1 MLSYDIVNGVG
12 LLKKKEFV
20 KPYWYGLE
28 SIKDVIEKINS
39 DTGVLNS
46 LVTKCQTFD
55 SSNDISDFGENEIPN
70 FILELR
76 NIKNNIDPNTISY
89 TPDQGLYNSNNN
101 PVSITPLYISNLG
114 PITDK
119 TSSLGKIN
127 QDFINT
133 FRNVFTNYTLPV
145 KALCEIIKGGNS
157 LESPLGDVG
166 GIIDN
171 LQDSMS
177 SITNDVVDLMTKYK
191 KYITEYLLGTFLGFN
206 IVLMIFIF
214 IEAIMLIFYSNR
226 NYNLI
231 RRHLICV
238 WAFMGF
244 MLIFF
249 FIFAG
254 IFGIVSSLI
263 SDIGDIVDF
272 IFSREN
278 LNSIEPRIIS
288 GGENI
293 KNVDVCLRGDGDL
306 LKVFLTEESNEFTDS
321 INTLFNMYI
330 PINNYI
336 QLSEDTNKNDYN
348 TLSSIE
354 DLIEE
359 YEDYEDDILLTT
371 SYQENG
377 NLDMS
382 IQLEELNKYTVYG
395 RYYQDACAT
404 KIYDLYVST
413 KSKCPSNEQYTCI
426 KIDDLDV
433 TTTRYDNACPLVS
446 SRSHTFNSVKDA
458 VVDLGGQIKSYKTDN
473 SNILNKLISHSS
485 TTSEQWKGLKEL
497 QEFYKEKYVDPHK
510 DFLIEINDN
519 IISDIYLAFKDYVN
533 TEKLEAG
540 EKVNIFS
547 WMNCSVFGRDLNAT
561 LNIMKKHFRK
571 DMQNIFIITLVNNGL
586 IITEMVILTFL
597 LNWYKYD
604 PLEKNPVG
612 EMEIKENEK
621 EINDDKNS
629 NLNEEEEN
637 EDNENSDNTENNM
650 KKNSYEESNNNEDE
664 TDDNNT
670 YKNNKKNN
678 NLDSPE
684 IVEVNNPNKNNIR
697 NNNFIN
703 NEENK
708 YFPSENDS
716 QDSFKMKM
724 MKRLNTNNNNN
735 NNNINNFNN
744 DN

>member
-12 LLKKKEFV
+12 LLKKKDFV

-28 SIKDVIEKINS
+28 SIKDYIEEINGN
-39 DTGVLNS
+39 TGVLNT
-46 LVTKCQTFD
+46 LVTNCQNFDPSDVITTFFTT
-55 SSNDISDFGENEIPN
+55 DIPKFQ
-70 FILELR
+70 LELK
-76 NIKNNIDPNTISY
+76 NIKDNINPKTISY
-89 TPDQGLYNSNNN
+89 NPDQGLYNSGGI
-101 PVSITPLYISNLG
+101 PVDITPLYILNLG
-114 PITDK
+114 STTDK
-119 TSSLGKIN
+119 TSSLEKIL
-127 QDFINT
+127 QDFQNT
-133 FRNVFTNYTLPV
+133 FINVFNNYTLPV
-145 KALCEIIKGGNS
+145 KALCEIIKDGNS
-157 LESPLGDVG
+157 LNAPLGDVG

-272 IFSREN
+272 IFSSEN
-278 LNSIEPRIIS
+278 LNSLEPRIIS

-306 LKVFLTEESNEFTDS
+306 LKVFLEEDSIEFTDS

-336 QLSEDTNKNDYN
+336 QLSEDTNKNDFN

-359 YEDYEDDILLTT
+359 YEDYKDDILLTT
-371 SYQENG
+371 SYQEHG

-404 KIYDLYVST
+404 KIYDLYVSS

-433 TTTRYDNACPLVS
+433 SSHRYDNACPLVS
-446 SRSHTFNSVKDA
+446 SRTHTFNSVKDA
-458 VVDLGGQIKSYKTDN
+458 VVNLGGEIKSYKTQN
-473 SNILNKLISHSS
+473 SVILDKLITHPS
-485 TTSEQWKGLKEL
+485 TTSEQWMGLNDL
-497 QEFYKEKYVDPHK
+497 QDFYKREYITPHK
-510 DFLIEINDN
+510 AFLEDINEN
-519 IISDIYLAFKDYVN
+519 IISDIYSAFKDYVN
-533 TEKLEAG
+533 IEKLEAG

-621 EINDDKNS
+621 EIIDEKNS
-629 NLNEEEEN
+629 NINEEEEN
-637 EDNENSDNTENNM
+637 EDNENSDNTENAM

>member
-12 LLKKKEFV
+12 LLKKKDFV

-28 SIKDVIEKINS
+28 SIKDYIEEINGN
-39 DTGVLNS
+39 TGVLNT
-46 LVTKCQTFD
+46 LVTNCQNFDPSDAINTFFRT
-55 SSNDISDFGENEIPN
+55 DIPKFQ
-70 FILELR
+70 LELK
-76 NIKNNIDPNTISY
+76 NIKDNINPKTISY
-89 TPDQGLYNSNNN
+89 NPDQGLYNSGGN
-101 PVSITPLYISNLG
+101 PVDITPLYILNLG
-114 PITDK
+114 STTDK
-119 TSSLGKIN
+119 TSSLGKIL
-127 QDFINT
+127 QDFQNT
-133 FRNVFTNYTLPV
+133 FINVFNNYTLPV
-145 KALCEIIKGGNS
+145 KALCEIIKDGNS
-157 LESPLGDVG
+157 LNAPLGDVG

-254 IFGIVSSLI
+254 IFGIVSSL
-263 SDIGDIVDF
+263 
-272 IFSREN
+272 

-306 LKVFLTEESNEFTDS
+306 LKVFLEEDSIEFTDS

-336 QLSEDTNKNDYN
+336 QLSEDTNKNDFN
-348 TLSSIE
+348 TLSSID

-359 YEDYEDDILLTT
+359 YEDYKDDILLTT
-371 SYQENG
+371 SYQEHG

-404 KIYDLYVST
+404 KIYDLYVSS

-433 TTTRYDNACPLVS
+433 GSHRYDNACPLVS
-446 SRSHTFNSVKDA
+446 SRTHTFNSVKDA
-458 VVDLGGQIKSYKTDN
+458 VVNLGGEIKSYKTQN
-473 SNILNKLISHSS
+473 SDILNNLITHESI
-485 TTSEQWKGLKEL
+485 TGEEWMGLKEL
-497 QEFYKEKYVDPHK
+497 QDFADDFKKRLRYAKEKY
-510 DFLIEINDN
+510 
-519 IISDIYLAFKDYVN
+519 
-533 TEKLEAG
+533 
-540 EKVNIFS
+540 
-547 WMNCSVFGRDLNAT
+547 
-561 LNIMKKHFRK
+561 
-571 DMQNIFIITLVNNGL
+571 
-586 IITEMVILTFL
+586 
-597 LNWYKYD
+597 
-604 PLEKNPVG
+604 
-612 EMEIKENEK
+612 
-621 EINDDKNS
+621 
-629 NLNEEEEN
+629 
-637 EDNENSDNTENNM
+637 ENSLSKSIDLENS
-650 KKNSYEESNNNEDE
+650 KKKEESENYNLI
-664 TDDNNT
+664 
-670 YKNNKKNN
+670 NK
-678 NLDSPE
+678 
-684 IVEVNNPNKNNIR
+684 
-697 NNNFIN
+697 
-703 NEENK
+703 
-708 YFPSENDS
+708 S
-716 QDSFKMKM
+716 QRLK
-724 MKRLNTNNNNN
+724 KRKQRYV
-735 NNNINNFNN
+735 IK
-744 DN
+744 